1 MATVGL
7 VTINLNNVKIAQLLT
22 GICFQWRTDT
32 SNLTMTCFAPE
43 KQLPN
48 RWAQLNGALNK

>member
-1 MATVGL
+1 MVEL
-7 VTINLNNVKIAQLLT
+7 VTTNLNNVKIAQLLT

-32 SNLTMTCFAPE
+32 ASLTMLCFAPE

-48 RWAQLNGALNK
+48 RWR